1 MWKNRTEILI
11 GKDGVERLRQSNVAI
26 IGIGGV
32 GGYTCEM
39 LARAG
44 VGRLTLVDFD
54 IVDTTNINR
63 QVVADTTTVG
73 KSKVEVMKELILK
86 INPDC
91 KVDVVN
97 KRFTNDIAEKFFGD
111 NNFDFVVDAIDSVK
125 DKIDLICHCKQND
138 INIVSACGAGNRI
151 GIPTFKIVDI
161 YKTSYDGLA
170 KVMRKNLRERGIR
183 DLAVAI
189 SEETALPKLENKV
202 IGSISYYPAMCGCV
216 LSAYVIQE
224 LLK

>member
-1 MWKNRTEILI
+1 MKKNRTEILI
-11 GKDGVERLRQSNVAI
+11 GREALESLNKSNVSI
-26 IGIGGV
+26 IGVGGV
-32 GGYTCEM
+32 GGHTCEM

-44 VGRLTLVDFD
+44 VGNLTLVDFD
-54 IVDTTNINR
+54 VVDVTNINR

-73 KSKVEVMKELILK
+73 RFKAEVMKEVILK
-86 INPDC
+86 INPNC
-91 KVDVVN
+91 NVKVVN
-97 KRFTNDIAEKFFGD
+97 ERFTNDFADRFFAD
-111 NNFDFVVDAIDSVK
+111 NKFDFVVDAIDSVK
-125 DKIDLICHCKQND
+125 DKIDLICCCKNRK

-151 GIPTFKIVDI
+151 GIPSFKIVDI

-170 KVMRKNLRERGIR
+170 KVMRKNLRERGVN

-189 SEETALPKLENKV
+189 SEEPAMTKSESKIV
-202 IGSISYYPAMCGCV
+202 GSISYYPAMCGCV